1 MRKLDFKLAAN
12 ILLGIMALFEL
23 LHVLIIVGIVPSSIV
38 WGGRMD
44 ASGSSVVLL
53 EGIAFVVML
62 LFMLIIAIKAG
73 YIKTGKI
80 LKRIVDIAVWVL
92 FVYFLLNTVGN
103 LTAHSFVEQWVFGP
117 VTIIMAVLT
126 FRLAIEK

>member
-12 ILLGIMALFEL
+12 ILLAIMALFEL
-23 LHVLIIVGIVPSSIV
+23 MHVLILVGIVPSSIV

-62 LFMLIIAIKAG
+62 LFMLIVAIKAG
-73 YIKTGKI
+73 YIKAGKI
-80 LKRIVDIAVWVL
+80 LKRIVDITVWVL

-103 LTAHSFVEQWVFGP
+103 FASHSFVEQWVFSP

-126 FRLAIEK
+126 LRLAIER